1 MRVVWCGQRQIGKR
15 MAGPRGM
22 LHLSFNDQIRRVSL
36 EGVIGAGKSRFL
48 GNLRYWMATRPHRH
62 TTRPQLTV
70 VDEPVKTWC
79 NTTDAEGKC
88 VLNYFYD
95 DIQRYSFMF
104 QINALMTRYSATTQA
119 NDSVVANICDSRC
132 STDKPTTPDDD
143 NYDHVILSERT
154 VETDRSVFA
163 KMLKTDGHLSDIE
176 WRIYDNTFNTLTAR
190 RPECVTTDGI
200 IYVYTPPT
208 EAKRRIDE
216 RNRTGED
223 MSFEYLCRC
232 EEAHN
237 DWLSQIDCPVLVV
250 DGSIPAGMDYYN
262 LRHKMSQPEF
272 EGTAEAH
279 DPDPI
284 TGEYHDPYA
293 QLLATA
299 VAFLSRDPTLDDPL
313 IPNPTNDWT
322 TALAESQAH
331 GVALFDINAPKP
343 LGQEVEAVEASI
355 PVVPAVVDA
364 VGRVPEYIPEQPP
377 LEEPAA
383 EHACA

>member
-1 MRVVWCGQRQIGKR
+1 
-15 MAGPRGM
+15 M
-22 LHLSFNDQIRRVSL
+22 LHLAFSDKIRRVSL

-62 TTRPQLTV
+62 TARPQLTV

-79 NTTDAEGKC
+79 NTTDAEGKS

-119 NDSVVANICDSRC
+119 NDLVAAAISDSRC
-132 STDKPTTPDDD
+132 AADKPETPDDE
-143 NYDHVILSERT
+143 NYAHVILSERT

-163 KMLKTDGHLSDIE
+163 KMLRADGHLSDIE

-190 RPECVTTDGI
+190 RPECATTDGI

-208 EAKRRIDE
+208 EAKHRIDQ
-216 RNRTGED
+216 RNRAGED
-223 MSFEYLCRC
+223 VSFEYLCRC

-237 DWLSQIDCPVLVV
+237 EWLSHIDCPVLVV

-262 LRHKMSQPEF
+262 LRHKMGQPGF
-272 EGTAEAH
+272 EGSVEAH

-284 TGEYHDPYA
+284 SGDYHDPYA

-299 VAFLSRDPTLDDPL
+299 VAFLSHDPTLDDPL
-313 IPNPTNDWT
+313 IPTPTNNWGD
-322 TALAESQAH
+322 ALTEAQTH
-331 GVALFDINAPKP
+331 GVALFDINALKP
-343 LGQEVEAVEASI
+343 LDQEVQAVETEAL
-355 PVVPAVVDA
+355 VAAAVVDA
-364 VGRVPEYIPEQPP
+364 VGRVSEYLPQEPP
-377 LEEPAA
+377 FEEPAA

>member
-1 MRVVWCGQRQIGKR
+1 
-15 MAGPRGM
+15 M
-22 LHLSFNDQIRRVSL
+22 LRLAFNDQIRRISL

-48 GNLRYWMATRPHRH
+48 SNLRYWMAVRPHRH
-62 TTRPQLTV
+62 SARPQLTV

-79 NTTDAEGKC
+79 NTTDTEGKS
-88 VLNYFYD
+88 VLNYFYE

-119 NDSVVANICDSRC
+119 NDSVISSICDSRRK
-132 STDKPTTPDDD
+132 TDKSAMSDNE

-163 KMLKTDGHLSDIE
+163 KMLRDDGHLSDIE

-190 RPECVTTDGI
+190 RPECATTDGI

-208 EAKRRIDE
+208 EAKHRIDQ
-216 RNRTGED
+216 RNRAGED
-223 MSFEYLCRC
+223 VSFEYLCRC

-237 DWLSQIDCPVLVV
+237 EWLSQIDCPVLVV

-262 LRHKMSQPEF
+262 MRDKLSEDDCESKI
-272 EGTAEAH
+272 EAH
-279 DPDPI
+279 DPDLI
-284 TGEYHDPYA
+284 SDKHNDPYA
-293 QLLATA
+293 KLLATA

-313 IPNPTNDWT
+313 IPYPTNDWT
-322 TALAESQAH
+322 IALTEAQAN
-331 GVALFDINAPKP
+331 GVALFDIDAPKS
-343 LGQEVEAVEASI
+343 LGQEVQAIEADT
-355 PVVPAVVDA
+355 PVVPAIVDA
-364 VGRVPEYIPEQPP
+364 VGRIPEYIPQQSPF
-377 LEEPAA
+377 EEPTA